1 MMWSFNYK
9 LNIHTNFQDLTYDI
23 KLQEKKKVSWLIKK
37 WTMRLDLCN
46 PDSLG
51 ALYVD
56 QAGLKK
62 KNGVGFSSFGGTGGS
77 VSFWSPD
84 YPEFPIQT
92 IEIHCFLRTGIK
104 GVCHHILFFLL
115 CNEITKNGLK
125 YFSFSLVA
133 FKLVALYSGVGL
145 ETQFYLNLLRAQ
157 VICHCI
163 WQTPSLSL
171 IICYISTTTL
181 KEKKHL
187 WFVFE
192 KGSHYID
199 QVGLELTGPPT
210 SSPLALRFKVWRTMS
225 SPLNPWKLYE
235 FMLYFHSQPTCNI
248 LSRIHYTNWTKKWQ
262 QV

>member
-1 MMWSFNYK
+1 
-9 LNIHTNFQDLTYDI
+9 
-23 KLQEKKKVSWLIKK
+23 
-37 WTMRLDLCN
+37 MRLDLCN

-56 QAGLKK
+56 QAGLKKK

-171 IICYISTTTL
+171 IIC
-181 KEKKHL
+181 
-187 WFVFE
+187 
-192 KGSHYID
+192 
-199 QVGLELTGPPT
+199 
-210 SSPLALRFKVWRTMS
+210 
-225 SPLNPWKLYE
+225 
-235 FMLYFHSQPTCNI
+235 LYFYYHTKREKTSLVCFWER
-248 LSRIHYTNWTKKWQ
+248 LSLYRPSGPWTHRSTHLFPSSTEI
-262 QV
+262 